1 MKKIKLFTFVILVFG
16 SLYWLVNMYS
26 IPSVFTVF
34 FDDVIKNDAI
44 RSELNFSFTHGME
57 HGEQKDWYVRN
68 GEVRIGS
75 IDEEEFDT
83 TLKPYFPY
91 SNLAYPFFYD
101 FSDFNISDSLNVDF
115 SIELEPAGMGTH
127 WVYAYP
133 KKVNFSLF
141 NELETDLTL
150 PIENNEIVCVAKIKN
165 DQEVPVN
172 YNDCHGEVY
181 KFWLQNRIELA
192 NIVYA
197 QTENFIYWTLSGTD
211 DFEGTNHLYK
221 CEKGRFDKSVEI
233 SSWDN
238 QEKTV
243 VDVAVENDKIILICT
258 DRIEEYDKEGRFINS
273 FIFTPLDGLPIAEMK
288 DDELIIKYYNAKDRP
303 TYYNY
308 RSMFDMQA
316 IQSVDL
322 NTYIVYDYNLMPI
335 RDIKSNVAVQYKK
348 GRIYLLINEE
358 NTIRIE
364 VYNDYEKVYE
374 GIIHHDDSRFVKG
387 MNYTNVMWR

>member
-26 IPSVFTVF
+26 IPSVFTVIF
-34 FDDVIKNDAI
+34 EDVIKNDAI

-57 HGEQKDWYVRN
+57 HGEQKDWHVHN

-75 IDEEEFDT
+75 VDEEEFELT
-83 TLKPYFPY
+83 NRPYFPY
-91 SNLAYPFFYD
+91 SNLAYPLFYD
-101 FSDFNISDSLNVDF
+101 FSNFIISDNLDVDF
-115 SIELEPAGMGTH
+115 SVELEPAGMGTH

-133 KKVNFSLF
+133 KQVNFSLF
-141 NELETDLTL
+141 NEFETDLTL

-165 DQEVPVN
+165 DQEIPTDFN
-172 YNDCHGEVY
+172 NCYGEEY
-181 KFWLQNRIELA
+181 KFWLQNREERT
-192 NIVYA
+192 NIVFA
-197 QTENFIYWTLSGTD
+197 ETEDFIYWSLSDTD
-211 DFEGTNHLYK
+211 GFEGVNHLYK

-243 VDVAVENDKIILICT
+243 VNVTVDNNKIVIICT

-273 FIFTPLDGLPIAEMK
+273 YIFTLLDGLPIAEMK
-288 DDELIIKYYNAKDRP
+288 DDELIIKYYNAKDYS

-308 RSMFDMQA
+308 SSMFDIQA

-322 NTYIVYDYNLMPI
+322 DTNIVYDYNLMPI

-348 GRIYLLINEE
+348 GRIFLLINEE

-364 VYNDYEKVYE
+364 VYEDFEKVYE
-374 GIIHHDDSRFVKG
+374 GIICHDETIVKG
-387 MNYTNVMWR
+387 MKFTNVMWR

>member
-83 TLKPYFPY
+83 SLKPYFPY
-91 SNLAYPFFYD
+91 SNLAYPLFYD
-101 FSDFNISDSLNVDF
+101 FSNFIVSDNLDVDF
-115 SIELEPAGMGTH
+115 PVELEPTGMGTH

-133 KKVNFSLF
+133 KQVNFSLF
-141 NELETDLTL
+141 NEFETDLTL

-165 DQEVPVN
+165 NQEVPTDF
-172 YNDCHGEVY
+172 NDCHGEAY
-181 KFWLQNRIELA
+181 KFWLQNRTERA
-192 NIVYA
+192 NIVFA
-197 QTENFIYWTLSGTD
+197 ETENYIYWSLSGTD
-211 DFEGTNHLYK
+211 GFEGVNHLYK

-238 QEKTV
+238 KEKTV
-243 VDVAVENDKIILICT
+243 VNVTVDNNKIVLICT

-273 FIFTPLDGLPIAEMK
+273 YIFTLLDGLSIAEMK
-288 DDELIIKYYNAKDRP
+288 DDELIIKYYNAKDYP

-308 RSMFDMQA
+308 SSMFDIQA

-322 NTYIVYDYNLMPI
+322 DTNIVYDYNLIPI

-358 NTIRIE
+358 NAICIE
-364 VYNDYEKVYE
+364 VYEDFEKVYE
-374 GIIHHDDSRFVKG
+374 GIICHDETIVKG
-387 MNYTNVMWR
+387 MKFTNVMWR